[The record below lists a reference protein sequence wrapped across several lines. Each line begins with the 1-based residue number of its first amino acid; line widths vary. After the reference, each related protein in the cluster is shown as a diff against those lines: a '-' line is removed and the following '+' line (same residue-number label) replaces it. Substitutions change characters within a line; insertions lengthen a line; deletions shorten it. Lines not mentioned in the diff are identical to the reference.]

1 MSQDQTQSRWRFSPI
16 VVAGALV
23 VGVALGAVLV
33 IAARPGEAPA
43 AEENH
48 ASDLPAGVV
57 ELTEAAQ
64 RNAEMAA
71 AQPTIGELPV
81 TLDVTGVVTPDSSRV
96 AHIRPLARGLIEEVH
111 VTLGSRVEQGAPLVT
126 YDNIALGE
134 LVSEFLAERAALEQ
148 ARTDLEVR
156 RTELRRAEE
165 LIKIEAIAQQTLD
178 VRRAEFRNA
187 QAAVASRTAQVLR
200 VEEQIHRFG
209 LSDEDL
215 SRLTPEENQAGHRVA
230 SHNVLRAPFS
240 GIVTM
245 REVAAGELVEPN
257 RELFTITD
265 LSTAWVLADVYEKD
279 LGRIAP
285 GTDVT
290 LRVGAYPERT
300 FRGRL
305 TYIGDTIDPQSRTA
319 KVRCVVANPDGALKL
334 EMFASVAIPTTERR
348 QTTFVPTGAVQ
359 QIDGR
364 PVVFLRQ
371 SPTRFIRRDVVLGI
385 TAGDVQ
391 EILSGLEASDVV
403 VTAGSFHLKT
413 ALLQERIGDTH

>member
-1 MSQDQTQSRWRFSPI
+1 MFQEQKQGRWRFSPL
-16 VVAGALV
+16 VVAGALML
-23 VGVALGAVLV
+23 GVALGAVLV
-33 IAARPGEAPA
+33 MAVRQGGAPTP
-43 AEENH
+43 EENH
-48 ASDLPAGVV
+48 ASDLAPGVV

-64 RNAEMAA
+64 RNAQVATV
-71 AQPTIGELPV
+71 QPTVGELPV

-96 AHIRPLARGLIEEVH
+96 AHIRPLARGLIEDVH
-111 VTLGSRVEQGAPLVT
+111 VALGSRVQRGQPLVT

-156 RTELRRAEE
+156 RTELQRAEE

-187 QAAVASRTAQVLR
+187 EAAVASRTAQVAR

-245 REVAAGELVEPN
+245 REVAAGELVEPD

-265 LSTAWVLADVYEKD
+265 LATVWVLADVYEKD

-305 TYIGDTIDPQSRTA
+305 TYIGDAIDPQSRTA

-348 QTTFVPTGAVQ
+348 QTMFVPTDAVQ

-364 PVVFLRQ
+364 SVVFVRQ
-371 SPTRFIRRDVVLGI
+371 SATRFIRRDVALGVN
-385 TAGDVQ
+385 AGDVQ

-403 VTAGSFHLKT
+403 VSAGSFHLKT
-413 ALLQERIGDTH
+413 ALLQERIGDEH